1 MHIYA
6 LLFAYI
12 IFCIFEKNIFENLK
26 KELVMKRI
34 IVITVSLIMLL
45 SIGSKAIG
53 ETPENCSN
61 VMPTHSE
68 TTAYNWYCKK
78 TSDHS
83 QPNLDNMLFIPENT
97 NTFFVDTNHSNF
109 NDKDKIIYLTF
120 DAGYENGNISKILD
134 TLKNHKVTGAFFILE
149 NLVKRNPE
157 LVKRMADEGHL
168 ICNHTASHCD
178 MSKIT
183 EKESFFEELEKLNK
197 ICKESLDIEVSKFY
211 RPPEGRYSELNLKH
225 ATELGYKTIFWSF
238 AYADWDNNEQLAPEA
253 AINKI
258 LAGTHNG
265 EILLLHPTSSTNAA
279 ILDDLITHWKSEG
292 FRFGSLEELCK

>member
-1 MHIYA
+1 M
-6 LLFAYI
+6 
-12 IFCIFEKNIFENLK
+12 
-26 KELVMKRI
+26 
-34 IVITVSLIMLL
+34 
-45 SIGSKAIG
+45 
-53 ETPENCSN
+53 
-61 VMPTHSE
+61 
-68 TTAYNWYCKK
+68 
-78 TSDHS
+78 
-83 QPNLDNMLFIPENT
+83 
-97 NTFFVDTNHSNF
+97 
-109 NDKDKIIYLTF
+109 
-120 DAGYENGNISKILD
+120 
-134 TLKNHKVTGAFFILE
+134 E